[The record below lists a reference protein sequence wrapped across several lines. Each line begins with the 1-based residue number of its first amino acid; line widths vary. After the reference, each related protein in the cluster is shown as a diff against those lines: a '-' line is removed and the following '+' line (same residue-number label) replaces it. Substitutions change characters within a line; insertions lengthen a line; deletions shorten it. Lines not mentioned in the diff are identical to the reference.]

1 MEIEVSAD
9 TQEPSELSE
18 PDETDG
24 LRGIV
29 DNISTDQTVEPRC
42 GEDVTS
48 DKTLGFS
55 DTEDDLESL
64 QLGESQTNLGHAA
77 VRAQGKFARK
87 RKTRLS
93 KYTDIVRARVST
105 FERIGEEK
113 SFIQNCEHLLRIE
126 GERRTLLKKALITP
140 LTSFSVVSSWRGT
153 VLPHI
158 AGSTLFWFSIVLYW
172 GLRLALHFTE
182 FKAGQDCQLP
192 VSISASF
199 CNNAP
204 LPISQRS
211 PCPSIQCKAGRL
223 NKQNKQLLLE
233 KVVALRASYATL
245 YDLADQPVPFFYAH
259 LIALMT
265 YVYLPLYSYALAT
278 DDSAA
283 DTSKP
288 HEFMGT
294 LLIMFNGLFFVGLRV
309 IAERMQEPFG
319 AEIEHLSVMH
329 YIVETEK
336 GSRRIIGSMPPDFP
350 SDAQE
355 QELEADREDLGPPY
369 EHMTTSSTR
378 RQRRKSKFPGLMY
391 TINSKDERPLNPP
404 EALRKY
410 KSVR

>member
-1 MEIEVSAD
+1 MRLYRYLNAAHALAYVG
-9 TQEPSELSE
+9 LSPAYGKE
-18 PDETDG
+18 HLWDI
-24 LRGIV
+24 LQ
-29 DNISTDQTVEPRC
+29 DNKQLLTHAENERVIS
-42 GEDVTS
+42 
-48 DKTLGFS
+48 L
-55 DTEDDLESL
+55 DLEAGGSASR
-64 QLGESQTNLGHAA
+64 E
-77 VRAQGKFARK
+77 
-87 RKTRLS
+87 
-93 KYTDIVRARVST
+93 
-105 FERIGEEK
+105 
-113 SFIQNCEHLLRIE
+113 
-126 GERRTLLKKALITP
+126 
-140 LTSFSVVSSWRGT
+140 VVSWICIH
-153 VLPHI
+153 L
-158 AGSTLFWFSIVLYW
+158 
-172 GLRLALHFTE
+172 
-182 FKAGQDCQLP
+182 
-192 VSISASF
+192 SAE
-199 CNNAP
+199 
-204 LPISQRS
+204 
-211 PCPSIQCKAGRL
+211 CKAGRL